1 MFRIVIAIVLFT
13 LVQPVAAASA
23 QSASF
28 TGQIQ
33 PTLAANEL
41 FLSNIRQALP
51 SSDMDALAQQT
62 AATLDIGEQL
72 AQQLDQAIVLAP
84 DDAAR
89 SRVEGVL
96 THTQAAVASL
106 QLAQLETSTDAARG
120 RLDQARGEAQ
130 EGLDELRP
138 FVLGLA
144 TPVAMPQALP
154 TAGSLYGPEI
164 ATLPLIGIM
173 LIVVGAVLRRG
184 AALRL

>member
-1 MFRIVIAIVLFT
+1 MFRIVIAVVLLM
-13 LVQPVAAASA
+13 LVQPAATASA
-23 QSASF
+23 QSANF

-41 FLSNIRQALP
+41 FLSQIRQALP
-51 SSDMDALAQQT
+51 SSDMDTLAQQIAT
-62 AATLDIGEQL
+62 TLDVGQQL
-72 AQQLDQAIVLAP
+72 AQQLEQAVGLAP
-84 DDAAR
+84 DDATR

-106 QLAQLETSTDAARG
+106 QLAQVETSAEAARG

-144 TPVAMPQALP
+144 RPVAMPAELP
-154 TAGSLYGPEI
+154 TAGSLYGPQV
-164 ATLPLIGIM
+164 ASLPLIGIM
-173 LIVVGAVLRRG
+173 LLVVGAVLRRG
-184 AALRL
+184 AARRP